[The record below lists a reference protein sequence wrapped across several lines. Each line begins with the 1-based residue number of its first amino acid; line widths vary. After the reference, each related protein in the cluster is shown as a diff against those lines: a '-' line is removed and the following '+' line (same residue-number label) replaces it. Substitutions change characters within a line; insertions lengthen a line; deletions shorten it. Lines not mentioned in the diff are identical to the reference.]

1 MLSTHTADTPPPPYT
16 GKLYNL
22 SAFALF
28 PPITSGV
35 PVVASI
41 AWTGQFKVGS
51 SVSVDVT
58 MHDASH
64 ARSRLR
70 MGWAYPGD
78 SSSVS
83 WIDAPV
89 PLDAVPVI
97 TITRRDV
104 GSVLVCD
111 VLPVGSAGQE
121 GERMYIE
128 SQPVQADAPASPTL
142 PMRASTPAP
151 ASHASDTRAA
161 ATHVESHSESR
172 DDRPSAAQ
180 PLQASPLQSRT
191 NQQQEAVPQLRD
203 DRPSMIQSVSVVGDG
218 VVGSLM
224 RSHVAFPMHE
234 MATASAMSVVTTQ
247 QTTHCEP
254 QTANRQPCSACA

>member
-1 MLSTHTADTPPPPYT
+1 MPA

-41 AWTGQFKVGS
+41 LWTGHFKVGGA
-51 SVSVDVT
+51 VSVDVT

-83 WIDAPV
+83 WIDAAV

-104 GSVLVCD
+104 GAVLVCE

-121 GERMYIE
+121 GERMLSE
-128 SQPVQADAPASPTL
+128 SQPVQADAPPSPSPSL
-142 PMRASTPAP
+142 PTRAPAP
-151 ASHASDTRAA
+151 ASHAPDTRA
-161 ATHVESHSESR
+161 TSSHS
-172 DDRPSAAQ
+172 
-180 PLQASPLQSRT
+180 
-191 NQQQEAVPQLRD
+191 QQQPPAVLSRD

-234 MATASAMSVVTTQ
+234 MSTASAV
-247 QTTHCEP
+247 
-254 QTANRQPCSACA
+254 